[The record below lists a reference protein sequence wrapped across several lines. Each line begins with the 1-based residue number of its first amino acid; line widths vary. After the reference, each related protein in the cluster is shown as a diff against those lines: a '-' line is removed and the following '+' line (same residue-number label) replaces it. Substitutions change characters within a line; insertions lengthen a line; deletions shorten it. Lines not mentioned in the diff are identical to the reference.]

1 MEEAVDFVSLIVNPR
16 LLLLVPYIFLFIIAL
31 LKTPQPLE
39 FSKAKWLVS
48 AVLLISS
55 IYFADNIIHQRF
67 VRKALP
73 QTIETGIS
81 FYREFKIFKQLKER
95 KIKKV
100 EAQAVDNKY
109 NHVFILI
116 IGESLNRNHCS
127 LYGYDRKTTPRLEKR
142 DDIIIFDNVITPYGN
157 TIPCVLSMLSE
168 ANYEN
173 KQDYD
178 KAITIIDIMHS
189 AGFKTYWISNQSP
202 LGVWDNAVF
211 NVAKTA
217 DVRKFVNIQ
226 SNTSVEVMYVPS
238 YDMKLI
244 EPLSD
249 ALKDDE
255 KNKFIILH
263 LMGNHADYS
272 KRYPNTAEFTVF
284 NEENETWRIN
294 MKNTY
299 DNSILYND
307 FVVDSMFNLLKLY
320 AHNHPNM
327 VLSSIYLSDHGE
339 NVYDA
344 DAKDYIGHGAAG
356 ERLFNS
362 ISEIPFII
370 WLSET
375 YKEIYPQKTE
385 TIRKNTSLPFMTDD
399 LLEIIMDITNI
410 KTPYFNKERSLINP
424 DFNPNR
430 KRILFD
436 ERDYDVQKK

>member
-1 MEEAVDFVSLIVNPR
+1 
-16 LLLLVPYIFLFIIAL
+16 
-31 LKTPQPLE
+31 
-39 FSKAKWLVS
+39 
-48 AVLLISS
+48 
-55 IYFADNIIHQRF
+55 
-67 VRKALP
+67 
-73 QTIETGIS
+73 
-81 FYREFKIFKQLKER
+81 
-95 KIKKV
+95 
-100 EAQAVDNKY
+100 
-109 NHVFILI
+109 
-116 IGESLNRNHCS
+116 

-263 LMGNHADYS
+263 LMGSHADYS

-307 FVVDSMFNLLKLY
+307 FVMDSMFNLLKLY

-339 NVYDA
+339 NVYDT

-399 LLEIIMDITNI
+399 LFEIIMDITNI